1 MLKSHYFVYESYS
14 LIPHMSLAI
23 LYHPFTLFLDHIC
36 LYISFIFLLTWSHFS
51 ICVQY
56 FLPLFK
62 DQNFIVYFQVHI
74 QISIDNEGR
83 TLVFSF
89 VKSFF
94 LCMSKGRP
102 DLTNFSKGMKPSPT
116 QSWASEHFPNPSL
129 KTLIWPRLPNMTLKV
144 VGLWIWPMLSVLPIW
159 AKFFRSKQTNF
170 FPNGIKVQDTK
181 FFNYI

>member
-1 MLKSHYFVYESYS
+1 MVLHAQISLFCIWNLFIDTTYESRYFVPQLCHIIPRSY
-14 LIPHMSLAI
+14 
-23 LYHPFTLFLDHIC
+23 
-36 LYISFIFLLTWSHFS
+36 FS

-56 FLPLFK
+56 FLPLFN
-62 DQNFIVYFQVHI
+62 DQDFIIYFQVDI

-116 QSWASEHFPNPSL
+116 QSWASDHFPNPSL

-170 FPNGIKVQDTK
+170 FTNGIEVQDTK